1 MRSTDVSALFLQ
13 YLVAILHLFCTS
25 FSCLSVP
32 RRFLRGASRA
42 VGLMTVDAPADGK
55 DIGPHAILMD
65 IQGTEDH
72 YGDMD
77 FKVAGTTSGV
87 TAIQARVEPPTLPAL
102 AACVRPMLTPFSCRL

>member
-1 MRSTDVSALFLQ
+1 M
-13 YLVAILHLFCTS
+13 
-25 FSCLSVP
+25 P
-32 RRFLRGASRA
+32 PSRA

-77 FKVAGTTSGV
+77 FKVAGTTWGV
-87 TAIQARVEPPTLPAL
+87 TAIQARVCGPSLAL
-102 AACVRPMLTPFSCRL
+102 AACPR